1 VRAIEKKDAKL
12 LASAKE
18 SFPDAWNEEMLN
30 SAFDGGRF
38 FGFIEER
45 EEGFAFVTFSLSIDT
60 ADIEDVFTS
69 ESLRRRGIAKALLLR
84 SLSFI
89 KEKGKARVLLEVNEK
104 NAVAIALYSSLGFK
118 KIAVRKNY
126 YSSGD
131 ALVLEKEL

>member
-1 VRAIEKKDAKL
+1 MRAIERKDVEL
-12 LASAKE
+12 LASVRE
-18 SFPDAWNEEMLN
+18 SFPDAWNEEMLS

-45 EEGFAFVTFSLSIDT
+45 EEGFSFVTFSLSIDT

-69 ESLRRRGIAKALLLR
+69 ESLRRQGIAKALLLR
-84 SLSFI
+84 ALTFI
-89 KEKGKARVLLEVNEK
+89 KEKGKGRVLLEVNEK
-104 NAVAIALYSSLGFK
+104 NAPAIALYSSLGFRR
-118 KIAVRKNY
+118 IAVRKKY